1 MSIQGKEFVHN
12 SRNSL
17 VEETMLEHMVCIGAG
32 IISTEFASKIL
43 GISDLHR
50 VCASGIGCV
59 NEIGQNFRETLNKS
73 VKP

>member
-1 MSIQGKEFVHN
+1 
-12 SRNSL
+12 
-17 VEETMLEHMVCIGAG
+17 MLEHIVCIGAG

-59 NEIGQNFRETLNKS
+59 NEIGQNFSKYQH
-73 VKP
+73 KPHPDAPACTRFEP